1 MRVGRLL
8 TGSAERF
15 PDRAALI
22 YEERSL
28 SFAELDERSNR
39 LAHAL
44 HGDGIAAGDT
54 VALFTKN
61 RPEWVEVFFA
71 AAKLGAILVP
81 LNFRLAGRELAYI
94 VEQVEPKLLVY
105 EDELADAIQS
115 IEGLPTISVDGD
127 YAAWKEKGSACLPPA
142 PLLTDVDDNALHS
155 ICYTSGT
162 TGAPKGAVLT
172 HDNVV
177 IGTHYYSLSNIGYTR
192 RDVFLNPTPLCH
204 RAGWAR
210 LIQSIGVGATQVLLR
225 QFDPERV
232 FDLIEKHRVS
242 MSGFIPTMVRMM
254 AEHRSAKDVSSL
266 RQLLTTG
273 EACPPAIKET
283 IFELFPGVEL
293 TTSFAST
300 EAGIM
305 ALSSSTDPRAP
316 ADATGRPLPEVE
328 MRFGDNDEISIR
340 TGAPGRGGVMLEYW
354 KNPEANHEVFSD
366 GWFRTGD
373 CGRLDENGYLFLS
386 DRKKDMILSGG
397 LNIYS
402 KEVES
407 CLLEHPAVREVAV
420 VGRPDAK
427 WGESVVAFVVCR
439 KGEHTTAEELVAHTK
454 ERLAS
459 YKKPK
464 EVRFVDDL
472 PHTAT
477 GKVLK
482 YELREK
488 LHNQGVANDIG
499 FDRR

>member
-8 TGSAERF
+8 TGSAARF
-15 PDRAALI
+15 PERAALI
-22 YEERSL
+22 YEDRRV
-28 SFAELDERSNR
+28 SFAELDESSNR

-44 HGDGIAAGDT
+44 HGNGITTGDT

-71 AAKLGAILVP
+71 AAKLGVVLVP

-94 VEQVEPKLLVY
+94 VEQVEPELLVY
-105 EDELADAIQS
+105 EDELADAVQS
-115 IEGLPTISVDGD
+115 IEGVRTISMDGD
-127 YAAWKEKGSACLPPA
+127 YANFRDKGSPS
-142 PLLTDVDDNALHS
+142 PLVTDFGDNALHS

-162 TGAPKGAVLT
+162 TGNPKGAVLT

-210 LIQSIGVGATQVLLR
+210 LIQSVSVGAPQVLLR
-225 QFDPERV
+225 HFDPERIL
-232 FDLIEKHRVS
+232 DLIERHQVT

-254 AEHRSAKDVSSL
+254 AEHRPAKAVTSM

-305 ALSSSTDPRAP
+305 ALSSSEDARAP
-316 ADATGRPLPEVE
+316 ADATGRPIPEVE
-328 MRFGDNDEISIR
+328 MRFGDDDEISIR

-354 KNPEANHEVFSD
+354 KDPEANREAFDD
-366 GWFRTGD
+366 GWFKTGD

-420 VGRPDAK
+420 VGRPDPK

-439 KGEHTTAEELVAHTK
+439 KGKHTSAAELVAHTK

-488 LHNQGVANDIG
+488 LHKE
-499 FDRR
+499 

>member
-8 TGSAERF
+8 SGSAERY
-15 PDRAALI
+15 PERAAII
-22 YEERSL
+22 YEDRSIR
-28 SFAELDERSNR
+28 FAELDERANR
-39 LAHAL
+39 LANAL
-44 HGDGIAAGDT
+44 QAGGIAPGDR
-54 VALFTKN
+54 VALMTKN

-71 AAKLGAILVP
+71 AAKLGAVLVP
-81 LNFRLAGRELAYI
+81 INFRLARSEVAHI
-94 VEQVEPKLLVY
+94 VEQVEPRLFVF
-105 EDELADAIQS
+105 EHELAETVPS
-115 IEGLPTISVDGD
+115 IPEIPTVSVDGD
-127 YAAWKEKGSACLPPA
+127 YAGWRDQGAPSPP
-142 PLLTDVDDNALHS
+142 PVELHDNPVHS
-155 ICYTSGT
+155 IGYTSGT
-162 TGAPKGAVLT
+162 TGVPKGAVLT

-177 IGTHYYSLSNIGYTR
+177 IGTHYYSLANIGYTR

-210 LIQSIGVGATQVLLR
+210 LVQSVGVGAPQVLLR
-225 QFDPERV
+225 QFDPEHV
-232 FDLIEKHRVS
+232 FDLIERHRVT
-242 MSGFIPTMVRMM
+242 MSGFVPTMVRMM
-254 AEHRSAKDVSSL
+254 AEHRTSKSVATM

-305 ALSSSTDPRAP
+305 ALLSSEDPRAP
-316 ADATGRPLPEVE
+316 GDATGRPLPEVE
-328 MRFGDNDEISIR
+328 MRFGDDDEIFVR

-354 KNPEANHEVFSD
+354 NDPEANEKAFVD
-366 GWFRTGD
+366 GWFGTGD
-373 CGRLDENGYLFLS
+373 CGRFDDSGYLFLS

-407 CLLEHPAVREVAV
+407 RLLEHPAVREAAV
-420 VGRPDAK
+420 VGRPDSK
-427 WGESVVAFVVCR
+427 WGEAVVAFVVCR
-439 KGEHTTAEELVAHTK
+439 KGRHTTEDELVAFAR

-459 YKKPK
+459 YKKPR
-464 EVRFVDDL
+464 EVRFVDEL
-472 PHTAT
+472 PKNAT

-488 LHNQGVANDIG
+488 TSETT
-499 FDRR
+499 

>member
-8 TGSAERF
+8 TGSAERD

-22 YEERSL
+22 YDDRPI

-39 LAHAL
+39 FANALLA
-44 HGDGIAAGDT
+44 DGIGPGDR
-54 VALFTKN
+54 VGVFTKN

-71 AAKLGAILVP
+71 TAKLGAVLVP
-81 LNFRLAGRELAYI
+81 INFRLAAREVAHI
-94 VEQVEPKLLVY
+94 IEGVAPRLLVL
-105 EDELADAIQS
+105 EDEVAPVVSS
-115 IEGLPTISVDGD
+115 I
-127 YAAWKEKGSACLPPA
+127 
-142 PLLTDVDDNALHS
+142 TDVRTVSVNREYPHWRDQGSPSPPVVELEDNPIHS

-172 HDNVV
+172 QDNVV
-177 IGTHYYSLSNIGYTR
+177 IGTHYYSLANIGYTR

-210 LIQSIGVGATQVLLR
+210 LVQSIGVGAPQVLLR
-225 QFDPERV
+225 EFDPERV
-232 FDLIEKHRVS
+232 LDLIERHRVS
-242 MSGFIPTMVRMM
+242 MSGFVPTMIRMM
-254 AEHRSAKDVSSL
+254 AEHRTSNDVSSM

-305 ALSSSTDPRAP
+305 ALLSSEDPRAP

-328 MRFGDNDEISIR
+328 MRFGEDDEILVR

-354 KNPEANHEVFSD
+354 NDPEANREVFID
-366 GWFRTGD
+366 GWCRTGD
-373 CGRLDENGYLFLS
+373 CGRLNEDGYLFLS

-407 CLLEHPAVREVAV
+407 CLLEHPAVREAAV
-420 VGRPDAK
+420 VGRSDPE

-439 KGEHTTAEELVAHTK
+439 KGERTTGDELVAHTR

-459 YKKPK
+459 YKKPR
-464 EVRFVDDL
+464 EVRFLEEL
-472 PHTAT
+472 PKNAT

-482 YELREK
+482 YELRER
-488 LHNQGVANDIG
+488 LEE
-499 FDRR
+499 